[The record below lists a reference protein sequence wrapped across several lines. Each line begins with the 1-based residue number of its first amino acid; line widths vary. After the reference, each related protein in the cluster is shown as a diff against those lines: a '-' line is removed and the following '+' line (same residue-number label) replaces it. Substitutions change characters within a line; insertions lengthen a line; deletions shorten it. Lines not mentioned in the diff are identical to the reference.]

1 MPCRAPSQ
9 GVLSLAMLGLFLAAT
24 FAILVTPG
32 PDVLYVLARSI
43 GQGRRAGVLSVL
55 GVSLG
60 ILVHT
65 VLAAFGLAKL
75 FEAYPVA
82 FDVVRI
88 AGVVYLGYLAVR
100 AALARVEP
108 VIAGVA
114 TPVSAPK
121 VVGQAF
127 LTNLLNP
134 KATLFFVAFL
144 PQFADGGAGGL
155 FQQLLLLG
163 LVVVLMATAVNLAYA
178 LLADRIA
185 ARLRRSPKAEKVG
198 KWVSASVLAGLAARL
213 ALA

>member
-1 MPCRAPSQ
+1 M
-9 GVLSLAMLGLFLAAT
+9 LSVPVLGLFLAAT

-43 GQGRRAGVLSVL
+43 GQGRRAGVLSVI

-65 VLAAFGLAKL
+65 VLAALGLAKL
-75 FEAYPVA
+75 FATYPIA

-88 AGVVYLGYLAVR
+88 AGVVYLVYLAVR

-108 VIAGVA
+108 VISGVPA
-114 TPVSAPK
+114 AVNGPK
-121 VVGQAF
+121 IVGQAF

-144 PQFADGGAGGL
+144 PQFADRGSSAL
-155 FQQLLLLG
+155 FQELLVLG
-163 LVVVLMATAVNLAYA
+163 LVVVFMATLVNLGYA
-178 LLADRIA
+178 LLADKIA
-185 ARLRRSPKAEKVG
+185 ARLRASAKAERVG